1 MNNIEENK
9 NYITAYAF
17 TVNDSLIGKAL
28 ASPTRRLLSI
38 LLDTIVIGSL
48 TLMSTSVMAACVMVV
63 SIVGSIKAR
72 NKDAHDG
79 TSSFA
84 PQVLSIAAVI
94 SGLFLVVSLFVW
106 WLSSGSVLDLIQGQS
121 GDQVSLS
128 QAELEKQ
135 SEGGSGDNSE
145 QELSVVSWLQAALT
159 DLGIGFGWAAIY
171 FSASTAWFHGQT
183 LGKALFRIRVL
194 KIDGKELSLWES
206 FERYGGYSAGLAT
219 GLLGF
224 LQVIWDPNRQAIHD
238 KISETVVID
247 LTKPD
252 RRVWFLDKGNVSRDS
267 KLTSGSL
274 RRTIKCAVQ
283 LKKPDQWM
291 CSIGPACFT
300 TNYSSSYLYSL

>member
-9 NYITAYAF
+9 NYVTAYAF

-48 TLMSTSVMAACVMVV
+48 TLMSTTVMAACVMVV

-72 NKDAHDG
+72 NKYARDG

-84 PQVLSIAAVI
+84 PRVLSIAAVI
-94 SGLFLVVSLFVW
+94 SGLFLVVSLFIW
-106 WLSSGSVLDLIQGQS
+106 WLSSDSLVDLIQDQS
-121 GDQVSLS
+121 GDKVSLS

-135 SEGGSGDNSE
+135 SEEGSGDNGE

-171 FSASTAWFHGQT
+171 FSAFTAWCHGQT
-183 LGKALFRIRVL
+183 LGKVLFRIRVI

-247 LTKPD
+247 LTKAD
-252 RRVWFLDKGNVSRDS
+252 RRV
-267 KLTSGSL
+267 
-274 RRTIKCAVQ
+274 
-283 LKKPDQWM
+283 
-291 CSIGPACFT
+291 
-300 TNYSSSYLYSL
+300 